1 MLLMPDAPVAPEVL
15 PPIPRAPMSLAAM
28 DAWLRQHCP
37 QGPAIATLRRHAA
50 SGRLRGARA
59 RPQPGAVR
67 TLYDLGRVLD
77 HYGLL
82 PPASSSQEKAAT
94 ATADGAPASFPAGPG
109 AASGVAPGTVPGA
122 AAPDSAPGPAPNPV
136 PSPVALQEFHDLR
149 AMVQALQTGIERL
162 SSTVGALSQ
171 QVQEQARVLDGAL
184 ESMGGLQ
191 GTARDL
197 VALRSTLMLKYDA
210 AAQSQAQRIVML
222 EEALKKGGGAAAQQD
237 ADMTL
242 PLMRIERN
250 VQQLAQQVQALRD
263 AAP

>member
-59 RPQPGAVR
+59 RRQPGTVR
-67 TLYDLGRVLD
+67 TMYDLERVLE

-82 PPASSSQEKAAT
+82 PQASSSQEKAAT
-94 ATADGAPASFPAGPG
+94 ATADGAPASFPAG
-109 AASGVAPGTVPGA
+109 AASGVVPGAVPGA
-122 AAPDSAPGPAPNPV
+122 AAPDSDPGPAPNLV

-149 AMVQALQTGIERL
+149 TMVQALQTGIERL

-263 AAP
+263 ATP